1 MPALPC
7 VSCAWPLNC
16 PDANCFG
23 AEASDEFAA
32 TDVAGKVS
40 ETDLLM
46 NSNSGR
52 NAYHAIAATTKPLPI
67 QIFFFISLLLLTAF
81 HLKPMRISQPS
92 RRFVTPK
99 KLKLA
104 FVGLGSTNR
113 SAYLAIGNRNSGIES

>member
-16 PDANCFG
+16 PDANSLG
-23 AEASDEFAA
+23 AEASSELAA

-92 RRFVTPK
+92 RLFVTPQ
-99 KLKLA
+99 KL
-104 FVGLGSTNR
+104 NR
-113 SAYLAIGNRNSGIES
+113 HSLNSDQLI